1 MRRLPQI
8 RFSAVTVLAICL
20 ALGGILQ
27 AGQWFAAPDS
37 SQGPQGTRDHSAVAL
52 TVRAAQARST
62 TLHRSPVLALR
73 SSGLQHAA
81 LTQVSTLLP
90 VRQAPELPSSNV
102 APRSGRAPP
111 FSL

>member
-1 MRRLPQI
+1 VRRLSQI
-8 RFSAVTVLAICL
+8 RNSAATVLALCL
-20 ALGGILQ
+20 ALSGIL
-27 AGQWFAAPDS
+27 AGQSVAAPDS
-37 SQGPQGTRDHSAVAL
+37 SQSPQRTRDHSAVAL
-52 TVRAAQARST
+52 TVRASQARST

-73 SSGLQHAA
+73 GSAFQGAT

-90 VRQAPELPSSNV
+90 DRQAPVPPSCNV